1 MKQSINIRCT
11 QHCLYFESDSKLLK
25 QPHIIVCFSVL
36 SISSAFTI
44 STYFIPGISIH
55 MNQRTISTWDQLIKV
70 KGKGNA
76 VLKCPLLDSG
86 DIQETLLVQ

>member
-1 MKQSINIRCT
+1 MLR
-11 QHCLYFESDSKLLK
+11 
-25 QPHIIVCFSVL
+25 
-36 SISSAFTI
+36 AR
-44 STYFIPGISIH
+44 FIWGNMNVPGISIH

>member
-1 MKQSINIRCT
+1 MLR
-11 QHCLYFESDSKLLK
+11 
-25 QPHIIVCFSVL
+25 
-36 SISSAFTI
+36 AR
-44 STYFIPGISIH
+44 FIWGNTNVTGISIH